1 MPALS
6 RLSCCCT
13 ASGLALICLVF
24 AHPSGA
30 EVLPRQLTIAPVFVT
45 AARGP
50 QPLEGLIAD
59 VTVIGAEEI
68 ARAGAQSLA
77 ELLARV
83 PGVEIAMNGGPGS
96 TSSIFLRGANRGHT
110 LVLIDGLRIGSSTDG
125 ATAFEAIPLDQ
136 IDHIEILR
144 GPASSLYAP
153 MRSAA

>member
-13 ASGLALICLVF
+13 ASWLALICLVF

-59 VTVIGAEEI
+59 VNIHRSVG
-68 ARAGAQSLA
+68 
-77 ELLARV
+77 LLARL
-83 PGVEIAMNGGPGS
+83 N
-96 TSSIFLRGANRGHT
+96 L
-110 LVLIDGLRIGSSTDG
+110 D
-125 ATAFEAIPLDQ
+125 EARQ
-136 IDHIEILR
+136 F
-144 GPASSLYAP
+144 AQ
-153 MRSAA
+153 